1 MGARK
6 LLEERITALMQTLPD
21 KALEGLLVHMEN
33 ISLRTKEE
41 YQKNLDEI
49 VGKYRDYL
57 TPSDEF
63 SRRKQEEKKLD
74 R

>member
-1 MGARK
+1 M
-6 LLEERITALMQTLPD
+6 
-21 KALEGLLVHMEN
+21 KALPEEELESVLVYMEN
-33 ISLRTKEE
+33 IRVRKKEE
-41 YQKNLDEI
+41 YLKNIHELA
-49 VGKYRDYL
+49 GKFRDYL